1 MNEARDWVA
10 FWDQPHSIYVNAR
23 HFDVHY
29 RDIAEGI
36 IKLLPKAD
44 ARVLDYGCGEALHA
58 GRVASR
64 VAKLY
69 LCESSPNVRAH
80 LAQRF
85 GDNPKLAV
93 VSPEEAAQ
101 MPAGSL
107 DLIVA
112 NSVVQ
117 YLKDDEL
124 TRLLAQWRT
133 QLAPGGVLVVGDV
146 LPPNSKPITDA
157 LALLRYAAANGFFF
171 AAIWGLARTVFS
183 DYRAVRAKLGVAT
196 YTETQFFERLAAA
209 GYSAERLGFNLEHN
223 PSRMT
228 FRAKAR

>member
-23 HFDVHY
+23 HFDAHY

-36 IKLLPKAD
+36 IKLLPKGE

-80 LAQRF
+80 LKQRF

-93 VSPEEAAQ
+93 VSPEDAAQ
-101 MPAGSL
+101 IPPASL

-124 TRLLAQWRT
+124 TRLLAQWRA
-133 QLAPGGVLVVGDV
+133 QLAAGGVLVIGDV
-146 LPPNSKPITDA
+146 LPPDSNPVTDA
-157 LALLRYAAANGFFF
+157 LALLRYAAQNGFFF
-171 AAIWGLARTVFS
+171 AAIGGLIRTVFS

-196 YTETQFFERLAAA
+196 YTQAQFLERLTAA
-209 GYSAERLGFNLEHN
+209 GYAAERLPFNLEHN
-223 PSRMT
+223 PARMS
-228 FRAKAR
+228 FRAVAR